1 MHRICHTM
9 SYNLVSLSF
18 ESESM
23 TVHAPFD
30 SPEHVGC
37 GYLSSAN
44 LMGST
49 MNFGGW
55 RFQHPKRGTT
65 ALLVPSNGHSIC
77 QRNLKKRC
85 YWTAMGRMR
94 TKADVHANLNFCF
107 LDFELFNRQKKHD
120 FWLGTWTTRCAVGC
134 FTPGCIFSLS
144 LTKRSESRSKHADH
158 CYMILRVE
166 LRLPWP
172 LVDAMCSLRWQ
183 DDVWTWTPKVPMQRL
198 QGWSHLWA
206 WPAEGFV

>member
-1 MHRICHTM
+1 MKRYMHRICHTM
-9 SYNLVSLSF
+9 SYNLVSFSF

-65 ALLVPSNGHSIC
+65 AVLVPSNGHSIC

-107 LDFELFNRQKKHD
+107 LDFELFNRQKNMISD
-120 FWLGTWTTRCAVGC
+120 LELGQLDA
-134 FTPGCIFSLS
+134 
-144 LTKRSESRSKHADH
+144 
-158 CYMILRVE
+158 
-166 LRLPWP
+166 P
-172 LVDAMCSLRWQ
+172 LVVSLLA
-183 DDVWTWTPKVPMQRL
+183 VYSVY
-198 QGWSHLWA
+198 H
-206 WPAEGFV
+206 

>member
-1 MHRICHTM
+1 MKRYMHRICHTM
-9 SYNLVSLSF
+9 SYNLVSFSF
-18 ESESM
+18 ESDGM
-23 TVHAPFD
+23 TVHAPLD

-65 ALLVPSNGHSIC
+65 AVLVPSNGHNIC

-85 YWTAMGRMR
+85 YWKAIGRMR

-107 LDFELFNRQKKHD
+107 LDCEYSIVKKHW
-120 FWLGTWTTRCAVGC
+120 FPTWNLDNSMRELVSLLAVY
-134 FTPGCIFSLS
+134 SVY
-144 LTKRSESRSKHADH
+144 H
-158 CYMILRVE
+158 
-166 LRLPWP
+166 
-172 LVDAMCSLRWQ
+172 
-183 DDVWTWTPKVPMQRL
+183 
-198 QGWSHLWA
+198 
-206 WPAEGFV
+206 